1 MLQTWTL
8 VKFIYSINIIVHP
21 LSANIIVG
29 SSSLVTG
36 KGGESVCTDVPGW
49 TRLVD
54 RGAWEV
60 VFFWLL
66 RPSGIEF
73 TNVVWP

>member
-1 MLQTWTL
+1 MLPTRTL
-8 VKFIYSINIIVHP
+8 VKFIYSINIIVRP
-21 LSANIIVG
+21 LSASIILG

-36 KGGESVCTDVPGW
+36 KKGESVGTDVPGW
-49 TRLVD
+49 TRLAD

-73 TNVVWP
+73 TYEVLP